1 MKIVGIG
8 DLLIP
13 EEYIKAGFRKF
24 EEAGHQVETV
34 QWQLADYEELQ
45 NINLKVEVNG
55 SEAYEPPQDI
65 LDAVRDADM
74 IITQFC
80 PITKKVMEACRN
92 LKAIGVLR
100 GGYENVNLDYASGKG
115 ILVYHTPG
123 RNANAV
129 ADFTVGMLICECR
142 NIAKS
147 HLNLKGGKW
156 VRDYANASAVPDLSG
171 KTAGIIG
178 FGAIGR
184 KVAQRLHG
192 FDMEILVY
200 DPYVQEVPEYVTQ
213 VPLEE
218 LMQKSMFVTL
228 HTRLSADTERM
239 INADLLARM
248 RPDAYLIN
256 TARSGL
262 VDESALYQALS
273 EKKIMGAALDVF
285 DVEPPA
291 ADYPLVSL
299 DNVTV
304 TPHLAGGTA
313 DAFTG
318 SPKLIAEEMAGL
330 LKQEKSPFIVNPDI
344 FEAVSEKLQDE
355 ECRA

>member
-13 EEYIKAGFRKF
+13 EKFIKAGFQNF

-45 NINLKVEVNG
+45 NINLKVEVSG
-55 SEAYEPPQDI
+55 SEAYEPPREI
-65 LDAVRDADM
+65 VDAVREADI

-80 PITKKVMEACRN
+80 PITKKVIDACRH
-92 LKAIGVLR
+92 LKAVGVLR
-100 GGYENVNLDYASGKG
+100 GGYENINLDYASKKG

-129 ADFTVGMLICECR
+129 ADFTVGMLISECR

-147 HLNLKGGKW
+147 HRNLKAGKW
-156 VRDYANASAVPDLSG
+156 VRDYDNAAFVPDLPG

-178 FGAIGR
+178 FGAIGQ
-184 KVAQRLHG
+184 KVAQRLNG
-192 FDMEILVY
+192 FDMRILVY
-200 DPYVQEVPEYVTQ
+200 DPFVTEVPEYVTQ

-218 LMQKSMFVTL
+218 LMRESMFVTL

-239 INADLLARM
+239 INADMLALM
-248 RPDAYLIN
+248 RPDACLIN

-262 VDESALYQALS
+262 VDEKALYQALL
-273 EKKIMGAALDVF
+273 EKRIAGAALDVF

-299 DNVTV
+299 ENVTV
-304 TPHLAGGTA
+304 TPHLAGGTV
-313 DAFTG
+313 DAFTN
-318 SPKLIAEEMAGL
+318 SPKLIADEMIGL
-330 LKQEKSPFIVNPDI
+330 LKQERSRFLVNPQI
-344 FEAVSEKLQDE
+344 FQEAAGRL
-355 ECRA
+355 